1 LADESDINDCDMSI
15 YASEIYSAIMSD
27 LFKIEYAQV
36 LHVNKMEDFKPEDK
50 ALEFMS
56 GYFNYFKKSW
66 KELNTEYPYAQTLR
80 VLQSN
85 QQYYKRV
92 LGTVKII
99 NNSELADIAS
109 NKKKC
114 QKTDN
119 MA

>member
-1 LADESDINDCDMSI
+1 LNDEPDINDCDMSI
-15 YASEIYSAIMSD
+15 YATEIYSAIMSD
-27 LFKIEYAQV
+27 LFKIKYAQV
-36 LHVNKMEDFKPEDK
+36 LHVNTTEDFKPEDK

-56 GYFNYFKKSW
+56 GYFDYYKESW

-92 LGTVKII
+92 LNTVKII
-99 NNSELADIAS
+99 NNSVLADIAL
-109 NKKKC
+109 KKNCPKNV
-114 QKTDN
+114 N